1 MPTKYRRLGGLKPPT
16 AIQAKAAR
24 TLRKETRR
32 MLNDY
37 AGGVLTE
44 AQARSWQTRF
54 AEIADTMADAI
65 SKDMVKYSKRNIES
79 SLGAMASALT
89 VSSYTTPK
97 IQDIIDRHT
106 TDMVGYIRSIPT
118 EYHDKIKRAVIDV
131 EGDAEK
137 LKSVIKDIGHS
148 TESRA
153 EFIAR
158 DQISKFNGALN
169 TARMDEAGIKR
180 VMWRHSGGSGTP
192 RPLHVEYDGQIF
204 DLDDP
209 PVIDEDTGERGWAG
223 DLINCRC
230 FMVPVIEERTA

>member
-24 TLRKETRR
+24 TLRKATRR

-65 SKDMVKYSKRNIES
+65 SKDLVKYSKRNIES

-106 TDMVGYIRSIPT
+106 TDMVGYIKSIPV
-118 EYHDKIKRAVIDV
+118 EYHEKIKRAVIDV

-137 LKSVIKDIGHS
+137 LKSIIKDIGHS

-153 EFIAR
+153 ELIAR

-169 TARMDEAGIKR
+169 TARMDEAGIQR

-192 RPLHVEYDGQIF
+192 RPLHVEYDGEIF
-204 DLDDP
+204 DLNDP
-209 PVIDEDTGERGWAG
+209 PIIDEETGERGWAG

-230 FMVPVIEERTA
+230 FMVPVIEERTE

>member
-1 MPTKYRRLGGLKPPT
+1 MPTRYKRLGGLKPPT

-44 AQARSWQTRF
+44 SQSRSWQVRF
-54 AEIADTMADAI
+54 AEMADAMADAI

-79 SLGAMASALT
+79 SLGDFASALT
-89 VSSYTTPK
+89 VSDYTTTK
-97 IQDIIDRHT
+97 IQDVIDRHT
-106 TDMVGYIRSIPT
+106 KEMVAYIRSIPV
-118 EYHDKIKRAVIDV
+118 EYHERIQRAVIDV
-131 EGDAEK
+131 EGDAER
-137 LKSVIKDIGHS
+137 LKGIIKDIGHS
-148 TESRA
+148 TENRA
-153 EFIAR
+153 ELIAR

-192 RPLHVEYDGQIF
+192 RPLHVEYDGEIF
-204 DLDDP
+204 DLNDP
-209 PVIDEDTGERGWAG
+209 PIIDEETGERGWAG
-223 DLINCRC
+223 FLPNCRC
-230 FMVPVIEERTA
+230 FLSPLIEERTE

>member
-1 MPTKYRRLGGLKPPT
+1 MATRYKRLRALKPPSR
-16 AIQAKAAR
+16 IQAKAAA
-24 TLRKETRR
+24 TLRKAVRR
-32 MLNDY
+32 MLNEYD
-37 AGGVLTE
+37 GGVLTE

-65 SKDMVKYSKRNIES
+65 SKDMVKYSRRNIEN
-79 SLGAMASALT
+79 SLGEFASALT
-89 VSSYTTPK
+89 IKDYTTPR
-97 IQDIIDRHT
+97 IQAILNKHT
-106 TDMVGYIRSIPT
+106 EDMVGYIRSIP
-118 EYHDKIKRAVIDV
+118 EQYHVRVIEAIDQAQ
-131 EGDAEK
+131 GDAQK
-137 LKSVIKDIGHS
+137 LTKDLQEIGRV

-169 TARMDEAGIKR
+169 TARMHEAGIQH

-209 PVIDEDTGERGWAG
+209 PVIDENTGERGWAG
-223 DLINCRC
+223 DLPNCRC
-230 FMVPVIEERTA
+230 FMVPTIKQGGA